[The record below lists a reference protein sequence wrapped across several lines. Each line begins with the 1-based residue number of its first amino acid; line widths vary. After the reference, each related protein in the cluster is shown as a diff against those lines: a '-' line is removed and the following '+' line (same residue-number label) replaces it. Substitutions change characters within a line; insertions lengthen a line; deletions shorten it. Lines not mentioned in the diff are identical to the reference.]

1 MEKQHT
7 LRLAGVIRESIVDG
21 PGIRMTVFVQGC
33 PHHCK
38 GCHNAK
44 TWDFEGG
51 YDTQPERL
59 IEEAKKDPLLKGLT
73 FSGGEPF
80 CQAEALSYLGK
91 LAHEA
96 GFDVFTYTGYT
107 FEELLEGSKENP
119 QWMEL
124 LKECDYLVDG
134 PFILEQKNIL
144 LRFRGSKNQRILEVK
159 KSLEAGKAVISEEYN
174 K

>member
-1 MEKQHT
+1 
-7 LRLAGVIRESIVDG
+7 
-21 PGIRMTVFVQGC
+21 
-33 PHHCK
+33 
-38 GCHNAK
+38 
-44 TWDFEGG
+44 
-51 YDTQPERL
+51 
-59 IEEAKKDPLLKGLT
+59 LKGLT

-80 CQAEALSYLGK
+80 CQAEALSYLGN